1 MHACPSHATDGI
13 LVFREFLQ
21 GEFSD
26 ENLEF
31 WIACQK
37 YKNLT
42 DVSLQKRRAQ
52 EIYDGFIAFQ
62 SQREVN
68 LDCETR
74 IQTEARLA
82 QAELDLFDASQKRI
96 EALME
101 KDPYRRF
108 LRSNLF
114 LKLLDKCQKLENTN
128 PNSPEDNPDN
138 SNSVILIDHVPESTT
153 ADEVSPKARRLK
165 TKPSQ
170 SIDLGDLRVVSVKL
184 TKS

>member
-1 MHACPSHATDGI
+1 MDGL

-31 WIACQK
+31 WLACQK
-37 YKNLT
+37 YKALT
-42 DVSLQKRRAQ
+42 DESLQRLRAQ

-74 IQTEARLA
+74 IQTESRLS
-82 QAELDLFDASQKRI
+82 QAEPDLFDASQKRI

-108 LRSNLF
+108 LRSTLYQNLIGF
-114 LKLLDKCQKLENTN
+114 CQKQEGVDSTPTDSKTVEPRFIHSKP
-128 PNSPEDNPDN
+128 PNSA
-138 SNSVILIDHVPESTT
+138 SV
-153 ADEVSPKARRLK
+153 R
-165 TKPSQ
+165 
-170 SIDLGDLRVVSVKL
+170 
-184 TKS
+184 